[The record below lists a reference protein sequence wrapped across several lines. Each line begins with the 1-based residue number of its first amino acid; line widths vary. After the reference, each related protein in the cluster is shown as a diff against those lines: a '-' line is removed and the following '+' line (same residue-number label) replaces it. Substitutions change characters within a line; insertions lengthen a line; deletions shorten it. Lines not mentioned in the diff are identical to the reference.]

1 MERLVSEVEFCNLA
15 YDGNLLKMQ
24 ASLDADPSL
33 SDRRDSNQR
42 TALHWACSSGQT
54 AVVGFLLVKG
64 AEVNIV
70 VDPGTTTCT
79 VPMTGSFFTTL
90 MTRPHLVCMGCWF
103 YCTVFIVFS
112 SG

>member
-1 MERLVSEVEFCNLA
+1 MERSVSEVEFCNLA

-33 SDRRDSNQR
+33 SGRRDSNQR

-54 AVVGFLLVKG
+54 AVVGCLLVKG

-70 VDPGTTTCT
+70 VDPGTTTYDWLIFRYSHHQATCI
-79 VPMTGSFFTTL
+79 G
-90 MTRPHLVCMGCWF
+90 
-103 YCTVFIVFS
+103 
-112 SG
+112 